1 MLHTNRGLEIF
12 MQTDGAT
19 MHNRPSVSENRFTSC
34 WTGFQVRK
42 DPHMTS
48 GRAGAL
54 HKNASLQDFLGM
66 KGVVFP
72 EIGRHGRGG
81 SGERQMKLNYDI
93 YQNNSFEFYAASP

>member
-19 MHNRPSVSENRFTSC
+19 MHNRPSVSEDRFTSC

-48 GRAGAL
+48 GRAGDLYKNLTL
-54 HKNASLQDFLGM
+54 HDFLVM

-72 EIGRHGRGG
+72 EIRRHGRGG
-81 SGERQMKLNYDI
+81 SEGQKIKLNYDI
-93 YQNNSFEFYAASP
+93 YQNNSFEFYASSP